1 MSLNIKKIQP
11 KPIIMRAIKWEGET
25 VSQMPNWMEQRL
37 QRDKQDYG
45 RSFNL
50 TVQTA
55 YGEDNAQEGDWIV
68 EDQDGS
74 LFVVSGTEF
83 DKMFSVVED

>member
-1 MSLNIKKIQP
+1 MSTNIKKIQP

-25 VSQMPNWMEQRL
+25 VKALPDWMEDRL
-37 QRDKQDYG
+37 VRTTQEHG
-45 RSFNL
+45 RSFIL
-50 TVQTA
+50 TVDTA
-55 YGEDNAQEGDWIV
+55 YGEDTAQDGDWII

-74 LFVVSGTEF
+74 LFVVPGTEF